1 MKKLPI
7 LLLLLAGVLLC
18 VGGWRAAAAAAYNRS
33 TLLIPAETPGGRSL
47 LQRGPERA
55 AEESQYIAG
64 VPLEEMDLGRVHFD
78 AADGA
83 GWGVGGEQRA
93 GQVELPRTIRYY
105 RAPRQD
111 AETAA
116 EIPAGTV
123 VLALLGAAP
132 YPLETPFALFTYPTY
147 KAGWRY
153 CTSLTE
159 TADGAGR
166 TDCCYARTEE
176 LLAVVEALLPESAY
190 WQTMMQ
196 TYDLTVK
203 EAAQV
208 FLFQLDR
215 LMYSS
220 GYYVSPDIYHEPWD
234 GWTVGLLAAGGVLL
248 AADGALVLRGRR
260 KAGPRSA

>member
-1 MKKLPI
+1 MKKLPV
-7 LLLLLAGVLLC
+7 LLLLLGAAVCLATGV
-18 VGGWRAAAAAAYNRS
+18 WRAAAAAAYNRS
-33 TLLIPAETPGGRSL
+33 TLLIPTGTPGGRSM
-47 LQRGPERA
+47 LQRGPESA
-55 AEESQYIAG
+55 VEESRYIAG
-64 VPLEEMDLGRVHFD
+64 VPLEEMDLGKVHFD
-78 AADGA
+78 AAGGA
-83 GWGVGGEQRA
+83 GWGVSGEQQA
-93 GQVELPRTIRYY
+93 GRVKLAHAIRYY
-105 RAPRQD
+105 SAPQRG
-111 AETAA
+111 AETVA

-123 VLALLGAAP
+123 VLAPLGAAP

-153 CTSLTE
+153 CTPLTE
-159 TADGAGR
+159 TADGVDR

-176 LLAVVEALLPESAY
+176 LLAVVEALLPENAY
-190 WQTMMQ
+190 WQVMMQ

-203 EAAQV
+203 EAARV

-248 AADGALVLRGRR
+248 AADGALVLRGRKR
-260 KAGPRSA
+260 R